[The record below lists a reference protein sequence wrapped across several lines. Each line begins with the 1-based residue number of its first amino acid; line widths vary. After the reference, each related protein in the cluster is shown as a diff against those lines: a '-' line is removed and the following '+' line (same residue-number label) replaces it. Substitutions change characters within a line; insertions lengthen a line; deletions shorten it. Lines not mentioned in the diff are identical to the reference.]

1 MASYGRG
8 SFDQFSSYQDSGSS
22 GGDDSTKL
30 AQSVGNNIQKISQNV
45 KQLEKL
51 VQQIG
56 TPQDSEE
63 VRDRVHQV
71 VHSTNTI
78 AKDTNKDMQTLA
90 HLPAPLNTQQ
100 ARQFKMQKE
109 RLTEQFSDVLKN
121 FQTVQRTAAEK
132 ERASISRA
140 RAASSS
146 NYKQRQGPLI
156 DFSSGF
162 GDEPQDDQF
171 SRPGYSQT
179 AQVLQMENDVDLEMI
194 QERESA
200 IKQLES
206 DIMDVNQ
213 IFKDLG
219 MLVHEQGEVLDSI
232 EANVEHATIHVEEGN
247 KQLSAAQNYQSK
259 ARRKKCCLIVVLL
272 VILAIVG
279 IIIAVTVSNN

>member
-8 SFDQFSSYQDSGSS
+8 SFDQFSSYQSSGSS

-30 AQSVGNNIQKISQNV
+30 TQSIGNNIQKISQNV
-45 KQLEKL
+45 KQLEKF

-63 VRDRVHQV
+63 IRDRVHQIT
-71 VHSTNTI
+71 HSTNLL

-90 HLPAPLNTQQ
+90 HLPVPANTSE
-100 ARQFKMQKE
+100 ARQIKMQRE

-146 NYKQRQGPLI
+146 NYT
-156 DFSSGF
+156 GF
-162 GDEPQDDQF
+162 GDEPQDDGF
-171 SRPGYSQT
+171 SKPGYSQT

-194 QERESA
+194 RERETA

-232 EANVEHATIHVEEGN
+232 EANVEHAQIHVEDGT
-247 KQLSAAQNYQSK
+247 KQLSAAKNYQSK

-272 VILAIVG
+272 IVLAIVA
-279 IIIAVTVSNN
+279 IIIAVTVSNNN

>member
-146 NYKQRQGPLI
+146 NY
-156 DFSSGF
+156 SGF